1 MTVSRHDDRVVVY
14 RGAVVENT
22 HRVHAAVT
30 DATGKLLFAVGN
42 PHRITLARS
51 AAKPVQVLSLLEVDG
66 FDRYGFDE
74 TDLALMCA
82 SHSSE
87 EAHIERARTML
98 DKIPAKE
105 QVLRCGGHE
114 AISLEVNRR
123 WIREGFTPGAI
134 CNNCSGKHVGMYAA
148 ARLLNENGAA
158 DYHLPTNEIQA
169 KVARTF
175 QELSGLSPGEIQW
188 AVDGCN
194 LPAPALPLRDIGCL
208 FAKVAAGA
216 DAVEQQ
222 GAVPAR
228 TRRLAQIFNAMWRHP
243 DMVGGKDRF
252 CTELMSQ
259 FHGALIGKLGAEGCY
274 GVAIRE
280 SEQTRRLGAQG
291 AVGIAVKIEDGSIE
305 ILYAAVMEI
314 LQQLNIGTQEQRQS
328 LSKFHYPA
336 RTNTVGK
343 TTGRITFDL
352 KVRPEGMI
360 LPN

>member
-1 MTVSRHDDRVVVY
+1 MTISRHDDRVVVY

-30 DATGKLLFAVGN
+30 DATGNLLFAVGN

-51 AAKPVQVLSLLEVDG
+51 AAKPVQILSLLEIDG

-74 TDLALMCA
+74 ADIALMCA

-87 EAHIERARTML
+87 EAHIARAHSML

-114 AISLEVNRR
+114 ALSSEVNRR

-134 CNNCSGKHVGMYAA
+134 CNNCSGKHIGTYAA
-148 ARLLNENGAA
+148 ARLLDENRAT
-158 DYHLPTNEIQA
+158 DYHLPTHEIQA

-175 QELSGLSPGEIQW
+175 QELSGLGPDEIQW
-188 AVDGCN
+188 AVDGCD
-194 LPAPALPLRDIGCL
+194 LPAPALPLRDIGYL

-216 DAVEQQ
+216 DAVEQ

-228 TRRLAQIFNAMWRHP
+228 SRHLAQIFNAMWRHP
-243 DMVGGKDRF
+243 DLVGGKGRF
-252 CTELMSQ
+252 CTELMLH
-259 FHGALIGKLGAEGCY
+259 FHGGLIGKLGADGCY
-274 GVAIRE
+274 GVAIRG

-291 AVGIAVKIEDGSIE
+291 AVGIAVKIEDGNIE

-314 LQQLNIGTQEQRQS
+314 LQRLHIGTQEQRQS
-328 LSKFHYPA
+328 LCTFHYPA
-336 RTNTVGK
+336 RTNTTGE
-343 TTGRITFDL
+343 TTGRVTFDL
-352 KVRPEGMI
+352 QVRPTGVI

>member
-30 DATGKLLFAVGN
+30 DATGNLLFAVGN

-66 FDRYGFDE
+66 FDQYGFDE
-74 TDLALMCA
+74 TDIALMCA

-87 EAHIERARTML
+87 EAHLERARSML
-98 DKIPAKE
+98 DKIPANE

-114 AISLEVNRR
+114 AISMEVNRR

-134 CNNCSGKHVGMYAA
+134 CNNCSAKHIGMYAA
-148 ARLLNENGAA
+148 ARLLDENRAA
-158 DYHLPTNEIQA
+158 EYHLPTHEIQV

-175 QELSGLSPGEIQW
+175 QELSGLSPSEIQW

-194 LPAPALPLRDIGCL
+194 LPAPALPLRDIGYL

-216 DAVEQQ
+216 DAMEQ

-228 TRRLAQIFNAMWRHP
+228 TRHLAQIFNAMWRHP
-243 DMVGGKDRF
+243 DMVGGKGRF

-259 FHGALIGKLGAEGCY
+259 FHGGLIGKLGAEGCY

-291 AVGIAVKIEDGSIE
+291 AVGIAVKIEDGNIE

-314 LQQLNIGTQEQRQS
+314 LQQLHIGTHEQRQS
-328 LSKFHYPA
+328 LCNFHYPA